1 MKTGAE
7 AKVGLIVVLVLVL
20 LGVYVVHV
28 RGLRVVAATYPVR
41 VVFDDA
47 RGLQAGD
54 PVRMVGVKIG
64 EVRSVEIDPQ
74 QKAETLLS
82 IYAKHKLYDN
92 YLFRIA
98 SSGLIQERFVEVSP
112 MPEEPSG
119 MRLHAG
125 ASVKGVTS
133 PGFESLVKVSTEV
146 LQNLDRTARL
156 LNAVLS
162 DQEIVGGV
170 KDALE
175 RFSDAAA
182 SAAQLADTMSGLAAD
197 SRADIQMTL
206 GRVEN
211 ASRNV
216 EAFTEDLQARLR
228 EGSTFGDIEVTA
240 RELRETAG
248 EAHRLAKSLADIAA
262 DPALQE
268 SIPDTLADV
277 RAAAR
282 SLRTVGENLE
292 VFTAELRKAAPAVP
306 RVISEA
312 EQVVEVSAALRE
324 RLKPPEIK
332 ASFDLLYSGL
342 EDRIF
347 PSGQLDIVTSPDRFV
362 RFGVDDI
369 GEESDANIQLGER
382 RSLGVLRYGLVR
394 SRLGV
399 GFDFDLPRNSVLS
412 LDLFDPNDVRADIL
426 ADFPLLLGRSD
437 VSFVTG
443 VRDIGEDSLFVAGL
457 RFRREQERSML
468 APRALTEEE
477 AR

>member
-1 MKTGAE
+1 MKTRAE
-7 AKVGLIVVLVLVL
+7 AKVGLIVVLVVVL

-74 QKAETLLS
+74 QKAEALLS

-92 YLFRIA
+92 YVFRIA

-119 MRLHAG
+119 TRLYAG

-175 RFSDAAA
+175 RFSEAAA
-182 SAAQLADTMSGLAAD
+182 SAAGLADTMSGLAAD

-206 GRVEN
+206 GRVEH

-216 EAFTEDLQARLR
+216 EAFTEELRARLS
-228 EGSTFGDIEVTA
+228 EGSTFDDIEA
-240 RELRETAG
+240 AAGQLRETAAN
-248 EAHRLAKSLADIAA
+248 AHRLAKSLADIAA

-292 VFTAELRKAAPAVP
+292 VFTGELRKAAPTVP

-324 RLKPPEIK
+324 RLKPPEIN

-347 PSGQLDIVTSPDRFV
+347 PSGQLDFVTSPNRFV
-362 RFGVDDI
+362 RIGVDDI

-382 RSLGVLRYGLVR
+382 RGLGVLRYGLVR
-394 SRLGV
+394 SRLGI
-399 GFDFDLPRNSVLS
+399 GFDFDLPRDSVLS

-457 RFRREQERSML
+457 RFRREQERSLL

>member
-74 QKAETLLS
+74 QKAEALLS

-119 MRLHAG
+119 MRLYAG

-292 VFTAELRKAAPAVP
+292 VFTGELRKAAPTVP

-399 GFDFDLPRNSVLS
+399 GFDFDLPHNSVLS

-468 APRALTEEE
+468 APRALTEE
-477 AR
+477 APR

>member
-7 AKVGLIVVLVLVL
+7 AKVGLIVVLVVVL
-20 LGVYVVHV
+20 LAVYVFHI
-28 RGLRVVAATYPVR
+28 RGLRVVAAAYPVR

-54 PVRMVGVKIG
+54 SVRMAGVKIG
-64 EVRSVEIDPQ
+64 EVRRVEINPEQ
-74 QKAETLLS
+74 EAEALLA
-82 IYAKHKLYDN
+82 IYAKHKLCDN
-92 YLFRIA
+92 YLFTIA

-112 MPEEPSG
+112 MPGEPSG
-119 MRLHAG
+119 
-125 ASVKGVTS
+125 V
-133 PGFESLVKVSTEV
+133 
-146 LQNLDRTARL
+146 
-156 LNAVLS
+156 
-162 DQEIVGGV
+162 
-170 KDALE
+170 
-175 RFSDAAA
+175 
-182 SAAQLADTMSGLAAD
+182 QLYA
-197 SRADIQMTL
+197 
-206 GRVEN
+206 
-211 ASRNV
+211 NV
-216 EAFTEDLQARLR
+216 EAFTEELRARLS
-228 EGSTFGDIEVTA
+228 EGSTFDDIEVTA

-248 EAHRLAKSLADIAA
+248 EAHRLAKGLADIAA

-268 SIPDTLADV
+268 NIPDTVADV

-292 VFTAELRKAAPAVP
+292 VFTAELRKAAPTVP
-306 RVISEA
+306 RVVREA
-312 EQVVEVSAALRE
+312 EQVVEVSTALRE

-342 EDRIF
+342 EDRLF
-347 PSGQLDIVTSPDRFV
+347 PSGHLDFVTSPNRFV
-362 RFGVDDI
+362 RVGVDDI

-382 RSLGVLRYGLVR
+382 RGLGVLRYGLVR

-426 ADFPLLLGRSD
+426 ADLPLLLGRSD

-443 VRDIGEDSLFVAGL
+443 VRDIGQDNLFVAGL

-468 APRALTEEE
+468 APRALTEEQ